1 MYHTWRRSFARCS
14 TPIALTIGNFDGVHL
29 GHQAILRRLKQVAKN
44 FDIPA
49 CVMTFE
55 PHPREFFTPDH
66 APVRLTYLREKLLM
80 LNQLGVDYTHTYRFT
95 KSFAK
100 ITAEQFISQILAQQ
114 LAVKW
119 LLVGDDFRFGAGRKG
134 DFSMLQAHSIQ
145 HGFEVEA
152 MPSILIGGKRVSS
165 TSIRQALADSDLTT
179 AQRYLGRPY
188 SLTGRV
194 IKGEQLGREIG
205 FPTANIAIHRHRP
218 KLTGIFAVAVH
229 GAVDTS
235 PTTVLPAVASLGVR
249 PTVYENGQLLLE
261 VHLFDFKQNIYGKQL
276 QVDFLYKLRDEEK
289 FSDLATLTE
298 KIKQDVDQ
306 AKKFFLT
313 QPIDA
318 SRLCNAS

>member
-1 MYHTWRRSFARCS
+1 MYHTWRRSFTRCN

-29 GHQAILRRLKQVAKN
+29 GHQAILSRLKQIAKN
-44 FDIPA
+44 LHIPA

-66 APVRLTYLREKLLM
+66 VPARLTCWREKLLL
-80 LNQLGVDYTHTYRFT
+80 LNRLDMDYIHTYRFT
-95 KSFAK
+95 KDFAK
-100 ITAEQFISQILAQQ
+100 VTAEQFISQILVQQ

-134 DFSMLQAHSIQ
+134 DFSMLQARSIQ

-152 MPSILIGGKRVSS
+152 MSSVLVDGKRVSS
-165 TSIRQALADSDLTT
+165 TSIRQALTDNDLAT
-179 AQRYLGRPY
+179 AQGFLGRPY
-188 SLTGRV
+188 SLIGRV
-194 IKGEQLGREIG
+194 IKGEQLGRKIG
-205 FPTANIAIHRHRP
+205 FPTANIAIHHHRP

-229 GAVDTS
+229 GAIDTS

-249 PTVYENGQLLLE
+249 PTVCENGQLLLE
-261 VHLFDFKQNIYGKQL
+261 IHLFDFKQNIYGRRL

-306 AKKFFLT
+306 AKKFFLM
-313 QPIDA
+313 QPIDV